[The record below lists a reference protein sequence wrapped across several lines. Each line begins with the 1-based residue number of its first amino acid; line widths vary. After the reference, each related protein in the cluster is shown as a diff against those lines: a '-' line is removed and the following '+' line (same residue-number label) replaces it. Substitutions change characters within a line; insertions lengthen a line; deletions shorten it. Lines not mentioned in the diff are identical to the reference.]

1 VEPLLE
7 AVHRHAAVGRSFPH
21 RPRNHVDRHGGR
33 RSERLALV
41 GC

>member
-1 VEPLLE
+1 VEPLPE
-7 AVHRHAAVGRSFPH
+7 AVHRHAAVSRAFPH
-21 RPRNHVDRHGGR
+21 RSRSHVDRHGR